1 MYSICIILVMLWI
14 KIVVF
19 IVVCGLLNVLILVI
33 WLIGVNWL
41 ESWFE
46 FWWWCL
52 IYRVIMKKLMI

>member
-46 FWWWCL
+46 FWWWRL